1 MTVVVGLAV
10 VLVGWVLFWR
20 YHPTTCVLIPTGLE
34 YCTVHSGLA
43 DCNQDRCDFASH
55 DDLPCELF
63 PLVYDEAA
71 PSRLVGA

>member
-1 MTVVVGLAV
+1 MTYLVFVALAAIAFH
-10 VLVGWVLFWR
+10 LYWR
-20 YHPTTCVLIPTGLE
+20 KHPTSRAFVATGLE
-34 YCTVHSGLA
+34 FCTVHCGVA
-43 DCNQDRCDFASH
+43 DCDQDRCDFASH